1 MSMLMHCLACTL
13 LTPSPFLH
21 PLPLSLA
28 RRRLGAGSPSGGPS
42 PHSACRHAC
51 TRTLRAIQL
60 RPDRF
65 G

>member
-1 MSMLMHCLACTL
+1 MSMLMHCLACVL
-13 LTPSPFLH
+13 LTPSTFLH

-28 RRRLGAGSPSGGPS
+28 RRRLGADSPAGGPS
-42 PHSACRHAC
+42 PRSACRHVR
-51 TRTLRAIQL
+51 TRTLRAPRL